1 MRIEV
6 RNLSKAFSGV
16 RVVRD
21 VSFTVAEGQLVALL
35 GPSGGGKSTI
45 LRIVAGLEDPDAG
58 SVVLGDRHVERVP
71 ARERGIGFVFQHYA
85 LFPHMTVGDN
95 IGFGLKVRKQDPATV
110 AKRVEEMIGLVG
122 LQGLGQRFPH
132 ELSGGQRQRVAL
144 ARALAPSPRVLL
156 LDEPFGAVDA
166 KVRHDLR
173 LWLRR
178 LHDNVGVTSVFVTH
192 DQSEAL
198 EIADRVII
206 VNHGR
211 LEQND
216 TPEEIWRSPA
226 NAFVAEFVGASNRI
240 AGRVA
245 GEEIDAGFLKHPR
258 PAGLE
263 DGAAVMI
270 LARPAEVMLQPVAED
285 ESPARVHRVSFVG
298 HSMKVEVEVPD
309 HGMLTAEIPPAV
321 VRAKQLEA
329 GRPVRVTLSAAQVFP
344 SDAAPPGTVTN
355 AARRPGRLGSL
366 FSRFRRTRSRA

>member
-6 RNLSKAFSGV
+6 QNLSKAFSGV
-16 RVVRD
+16 QVVRD
-21 VSFTVAEGQLVALL
+21 VSFTVEEGQLVALL

-58 SVVLGDRHVERVP
+58 SVVLGERRVERVP

-95 IGFGLKVRKQDPATV
+95 IGFGLKVRKEDPATV
-110 AKRVEEMIGLVG
+110 AQRVEEMIGLVG

-216 TPEEIWRSPA
+216 TPEDIWRRPA
-226 NAFVAEFVGASNRI
+226 NAFVAEFVGATNRI
-240 AGRVA
+240 AGRVV
-245 GEEIDAGFLKHPR
+245 GDEVDAGFLRHPR
-258 PAGLE
+258 PAGLD
-263 DGAAVMI
+263 DGAAVLI
-270 LARPAEVMLQPVAED
+270 LARPAEVMLHPVGED
-285 ESPARVHRVSFVG
+285 ESPARVQRVSFVG
-298 HSMKVEVEVPD
+298 HSMKVEIEVPD
-309 HGMLTAEIPPAV
+309 HGVLTAEIPPAV
-321 VRAKQLEA
+321 VRAKELA
-329 GRPVRVTLSAAQVFP
+329 PGRAVRVTLSAAQVFP
-344 SDAAPPGTVTN
+344 SDAAPPGTVTS
-355 AARRPGRLGSL
+355 AARRQRRLTAL
-366 FSRFRRTRSRA
+366 FSRFRRTRSRV

>member
-16 RVVRD
+16 PVVRD
-21 VSFTVAEGQLVALL
+21 VSFTVEEGQLVALL

-58 SVVLGDRHVERVP
+58 SVTLGDRRVERVP

-85 LFPHMTVGDN
+85 LFPHMTVADN
-95 IGFGLKVRKQDPATV
+95 IGFGLKVRKQPPGEV
-110 AKRVEEMIGLVG
+110 ARRVEEMIALVG
-122 LQGLGQRFPH
+122 LQGLGERYPH

-173 LWLRR
+173 TWLRR

-206 VNHGR
+206 VHHGR
-211 LEQND
+211 IEQND
-216 TPEEIWRSPA
+216 TPEGIWRGPA
-226 NAFVAEFVGASNRI
+226 NAFVAEFVGATNRI

-245 GEEIDAGFLKHPR
+245 GDEIDAGFLRHPR

-263 DGAAVMI
+263 DGAPVLV
-270 LARPAEVMLQPVAED
+270 LARPAEVMLHPVGED
-285 ESPARVHRVSFVG
+285 ESPAHVHRISFVG
-298 HSMKVEVEVPD
+298 HSMKVEVEVPG
-309 HGMLTAEIPPAV
+309 HGTLTAEIPPAV
-321 VRAKQLEA
+321 VRAKELVP
-329 GRPVRVTLSAAQVFP
+329 GRPVRVTLSAAQIFP
-344 SDAAPPGTVTN
+344 SDTTPPGTITT
-355 AARRPGRLGSL
+355 AARRQGRLSSL
-366 FSRFRRTRSRA
+366 FSRLRRARA